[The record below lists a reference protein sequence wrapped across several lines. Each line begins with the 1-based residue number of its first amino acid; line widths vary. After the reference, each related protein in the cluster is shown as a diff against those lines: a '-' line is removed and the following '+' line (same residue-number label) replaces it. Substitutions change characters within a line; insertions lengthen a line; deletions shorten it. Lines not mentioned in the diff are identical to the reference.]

1 MRIKIV
7 LVALLILS
15 NVGWFLAYWA
25 TERSMGQSLASRE
38 ASAHQ
43 AEQDRDSCQ
52 QARQQLFQSN
62 NRLIQDLD
70 TCNLRCPHD

>member
-1 MRIKIV
+1 MRIKLL

-15 NVGWFLAYWA
+15 NAGWFVAYRA
-25 TERSMGQSLASRE
+25 GKQSLAARDNYS
-38 ASAHQ
+38 HQ
-43 AEQDRDSCQ
+43 VEQDRDSCQ

-62 NRLIQDLD
+62 ARLLQDLD

>member
-1 MRIKIV
+1 MQSKLI

-15 NVGWFLAYWA
+15 NAGWLVAYRAVKRSVA
-25 TERSMGQSLASRE
+25 TSEGYG
-38 ASAHQ
+38 HQ
-43 AEQDRDSCQ
+43 VEQERDSCQ

-62 NRLIQDLD
+62 NRLLQDLD